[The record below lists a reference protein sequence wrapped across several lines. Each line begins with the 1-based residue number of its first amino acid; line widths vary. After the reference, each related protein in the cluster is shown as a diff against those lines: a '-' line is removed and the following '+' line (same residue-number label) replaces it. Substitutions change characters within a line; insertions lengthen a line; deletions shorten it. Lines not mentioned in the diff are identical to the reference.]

1 MESIYSCRSSK
12 SLDPNFTIEQYHVV
26 VVSLN
31 GSKSILKIQDQT
43 VGINLPEVLSTDFI
57 ALPTS
62 TGIKEMMAWE

>member
-1 MESIYSCRSSK
+1 
-12 SLDPNFTIEQYHVV
+12 
-26 VVSLN
+26 VSEFEWL
-31 GSKSILKIQDQT
+31 KSIIQDQT

>member
-1 MESIYSCRSSK
+1 
-12 SLDPNFTIEQYHVV
+12 
-26 VVSLN
+26 VSLN

>member
-1 MESIYSCRSSK
+1 
-12 SLDPNFTIEQYHVV
+12 
-26 VVSLN
+26 VSLN

-62 TGIKEMMAWE
+62 TGIGDDGVGITSVTKLAHQD

>member
-1 MESIYSCRSSK
+1 
-12 SLDPNFTIEQYHVV
+12 V
-26 VVSLN
+26 VVSEF

-62 TGIKEMMAWE
+62 GIKGDDGVGITSVTKLAHQD